1 MTEEALAQARKV
13 ESLLGGT
20 MPTIYMGQL
29 GLLYGMA
36 GQRTEALHILNELKK
51 RGEKEYVPAS
61 ALAESTRV

>member
-1 MTEEALAQARKV
+1 
-13 ESLLGGT
+13 